1 MSTFKGKKNSIEF
14 LSFLLLCLCLCLVLL
29 DDGWRLDLCVW
40 IFIFSWKSPRV
51 PFSLEGKR
59 RRSAFVILSVDSLS
73 VSQPRAASPSVS
85 YQLRRGLCT
94 SERPQCVA
102 PEYIRI
108 NNKKK
113 TYSVFLHN
121 IIWWR
126 VWDCWEFVHLCV
138 RLYKALI
145 FASMDLLLKLQLVNG
160 LCARTLVVVVDF
172 KGIALKKKTLAK

>member
-1 MSTFKGKKNSIEF
+1 MKKISDFLDCRVFYYDGNVSTFKGKKNSIEF
-14 LSFLLLCLCLCLVLL
+14 LSFLLLCVCVCLCLVLL

-73 VSQPRAASPSVS
+73 QPRAASPSVS
-85 YQLRRGLCT
+85 YQLRRGWCT

-108 NNKKK
+108 NNKRKHIR
-113 TYSVFLHN
+113 YSCITLFDEESEIVESLC
-121 IIWWR
+121 ISA
-126 VWDCWEFVHLCV
+126 WDSIKRSYSPRWIYC
-138 RLYKALI
+138 
-145 FASMDLLLKLQLVNG
+145 
-160 LCARTLVVVVDF
+160 
-172 KGIALKKKTLAK
+172 